1 MKINARSL
9 FSLTKKSRFARIDNV
24 FKTYAEVSERPH
36 PKTNVVAFGDP
47 TNNSTAQLREKHAE
61 VSERPNVHAWKACVV
76 KATSGSNPDLCAK
89 KTRRKE

>member
-1 MKINARSL
+1 MKIDARPL

-24 FKTYAEVSERPH
+24 FINMQIHNTQRCQSGLT
-36 PKTNVVAFGDP
+36 PKPSSLLSGTPRIFDR
-47 TNNSTAQLREKHAE
+47 STSKKNAE

-89 KTRRKE
+89 